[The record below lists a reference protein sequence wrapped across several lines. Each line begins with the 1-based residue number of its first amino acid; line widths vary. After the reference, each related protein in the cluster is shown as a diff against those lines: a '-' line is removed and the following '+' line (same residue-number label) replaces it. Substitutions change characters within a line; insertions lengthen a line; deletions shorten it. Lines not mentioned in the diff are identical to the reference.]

1 MQIEIV
7 KYNNNKICKLR
18 WYREINSLALIK
30 LRASFLL
37 LEDKGGKNM
46 CKHCKHELEGK
57 YNPKE
62 FEEELYNSWEEK
74 NYFKPCEDKTK
85 EPYTIVIPPPNITGK
100 LHMGHA
106 LDNTIQDILIRY
118 KRMQGYNA
126 LWVPGTDHAAIAT
139 EAKIVEKMKEAG
151 ITKEDIGRE
160 GFLERAWDWKK
171 EYGGTIINQL
181 KKLGCSCDWSRERFT
196 MDEGLS
202 KAVQYVFIKLYE
214 KGLIYKGTRM
224 INWCPY
230 CNTSISDAEV
240 EYEEEPTHLWHIK
253 YQVKDSEK
261 FIIVATTR
269 PETMLGDTGVA
280 VHPEDERYKDL
291 IGKTVILPIMN
302 KEIPI
307 IADEFVER
315 EFGTGAVKLT
325 PAHDPNDYAAA
336 MTHGLEIIEV
346 FDENFKMGDLVPE
359 FKGMDLYEA
368 RQKIVERLEK
378 NGDLIKTEDYI
389 HNVGKCY
396 RCHNIIEPKISEQWF
411 VKMEPLAKPA
421 NEMVRNGEIRFIPGK
436 YDKTYFAWMDN
447 VKDWCISRQLWWGH
461 RIPAYYCDDCKE
473 LMVSAEEPE
482 KCTKCGSTHLHQD
495 EDTLDT
501 WFSSALWPFSTLG
514 WPEETEDFKYF
525 YPTNTLVTGYDI
537 IFFWVARMIFS
548 GIEHTGK
555 APFKDVVIHGIVRD
569 SQGRKMSKSLGN
581 GIDPLDIIEKYGTD
595 ALRFSL
601 IHGISA
607 GNDIRYM
614 PEKLEVASNFANKL
628 WNASKFVMINYEGGL
643 KQLSAEEFEK
653 FMCSQEIP
661 ENLCYE
667 DKWILSKLN
676 NVAKEISA
684 NLDNYDLGVACAKI
698 YDFIWNEF
706 CDWYIEM
713 VKPRLYD
720 EEGSTKLQ
728 ALWTL
733 NKVLEGS
740 LKLLHPIMPFITEQ
754 IYTKLYNND
763 ESIMISEWPKYNEK
777 YNFEKEEA
785 QIEGLKQ
792 VIVGIRNLRTNMNV
806 HPSKKSNLIFV
817 TKEFNKMIEESKLMI
832 QKLGFADGIVIK
844 ESKEDIPQNAMSIT
858 TVGMEVFLPFE
869 ELVDL
874 DAEKQRLEQEVKKLE
889 AEVQRASKMLS
900 NPGFVNKAP
909 AQKIEEE
916 KSKLAKY
923 EELLKTT
930 KERLENLK

>member
-1 MQIEIV
+1 
-7 KYNNNKICKLR
+7 
-18 WYREINSLALIK
+18 
-30 LRASFLL
+30 
-37 LEDKGGKNM
+37 M
-46 CKHCKHELEGK
+46 CEHTKHELEGK

-62 FEEELYNSWEEK
+62 FEEKWYEMWDK
-74 NYFKPCEDKTK
+74 KGYFKPSDDKTK
-85 EPYTIVIPPPNITGK
+85 EPFTIVIPPPNITGK

-106 LDNTIQDILIRY
+106 LDDTIQDILIRY

-151 ITKEDIGRE
+151 ITKEDLGRD

-171 EYGGTIINQL
+171 EYGGAIVNQI

-202 KAVQYVFIKLYE
+202 EAVQHVFIKLYE
-214 KGLIYKGTRM
+214 KGLIYKGKKM

-261 FIIVATTR
+261 YIIVATTR

-307 IADEFVER
+307 IADPFVEMD
-315 EFGTGAVKLT
+315 FGTGCVKLT
-325 PAHDPNDYAAA
+325 PAHDPNDYQAALNS
-336 MTHGLEIIEV
+336 GLEIIEV

-359 FKGMDLYEA
+359 LKGMELLEA
-368 RQKIVERLEK
+368 REKIVEMLEK
-378 NGDLIKTEDYI
+378 SGDLIKIEDYT

-396 RCHNIIEPKISEQWF
+396 RCHSTIEPHISEQWF

-421 NEMVRNGEIRFIPGK
+421 NEAVRNKTVKFIPQK
-436 YDKTYFAWMDN
+436 YEKTYFAWMDN

-461 RIPAYYCDDCKE
+461 RIPAYYCEDCKE
-473 LMVSAEEPE
+473 MMVSKNAPE
-482 KCTKCGSTHLHQD
+482 KCSKCGSTHVHQD

-514 WPEETEDFKYF
+514 WPDNTEDFKYF
-525 YPTNTLVTGYDI
+525 YPTSTLVTGYDI

-548 GIEHTGK
+548 GFEHTGK
-555 APFKDVVIHGIVRD
+555 EPFKDVLIHGIVRD

-581 GIDPLDIIEKYGTD
+581 GIDPLEIIEKYGSD
-595 ALRFSL
+595 SLRFSL
-601 IHGISA
+601 ILGISA

-614 PEKLEVASNFANKL
+614 PEKLDQASNFANKL
-628 WNASKFVMINYEGGL
+628 WNASKFALGNIKEDIDN
-643 KQLSAEEFEK
+643 S
-653 FMCSQEIP
+653 FMESENVP
-661 ENLCYE
+661 ENLAYE

-676 NVAKEISA
+676 NIIKEITT
-684 NLDNYDLGVACAKI
+684 NLDNYDMGVALQKI
-698 YDFIWNEF
+698 YDFVWNEF

-720 EEGSTKLQ
+720 ENSLNKN
-728 ALWTL
+728 ACLWTL
-733 NKVLEGS
+733 NKVLINS
-740 LKLLHPIMPFITEQ
+740 LKLLHPVMPFMTEE
-754 IYTKLYNND
+754 IFMKLYHNE
-763 ESIMISEWPKYNEK
+763 ESIMISKWPEYKEE
-777 YNFEKEEA
+777 YNFEKEEK
-785 QIEGLKQ
+785 QIEELKE
-792 VIVGIRNLRTNMNV
+792 VIVGIRNLRTTQNI
-806 HPSKKSNLIFV
+806 HPSKKSKLIFI
-817 TKEFNKMIEESKLMI
+817 TKGFGDMINSSKVMIE
-832 QKLGFADGIVIK
+832 KLGFANDVEVRDEK
-844 ESKEDIPQNAMSIT
+844 EQNLDNVTSIIT
-858 TVGMEVFLPFE
+858 EGMEVIIPLG
-869 ELVDL
+869 DL
-874 DAEKQRLEQEVKKLE
+874 IDKEAEKQRLEDEIKKLE
-889 AEVQRASKMLS
+889 SEVLRAEKMLS
-900 NPGFVNKAP
+900 NPGFTAKAP
-909 AQKIEEE
+909 AQKVEEE
-916 KSKLAKY
+916 KAKLEKYKDLLEKAK
-923 EELLKTT
+923 ESLNALK
-930 KERLENLK
+930 